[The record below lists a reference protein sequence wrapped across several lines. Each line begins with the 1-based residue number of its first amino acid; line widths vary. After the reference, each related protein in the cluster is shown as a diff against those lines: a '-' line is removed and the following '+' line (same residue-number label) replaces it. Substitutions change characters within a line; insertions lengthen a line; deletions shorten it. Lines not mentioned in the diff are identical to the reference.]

1 MAFCFSLFCEDRVA
15 WAGRPSR
22 IWMRKTRATTV
33 SVTHFLDWE
42 KWRTSHSTQ
51 TLSILIPFVAIH
63 IREWIEISDFPTLFE
78 SSRMNQ
84 SLNLLGMEKKFALKS
99 LNITW
104 ISVYHGWS
112 WEQRMD
118 ARPAR
123 TETNPRKLMA
133 PRQPIVIDPT
143 PVEIKIE
150 FGKSKTK
157 RPVHQIFRSTCAVS
171 TIGIAC
177 FRGHT
182 NSFVEFLQKESY
194 SCSNTQLLQHTYLAT
209 PTTK

>member
-1 MAFCFSLFCEDRVA
+1 M
-15 WAGRPSR
+15 SR
-22 IWMRKTRATTV
+22 K
-33 SVTHFLDWE
+33 SD
-42 KWRTSHSTQ
+42 SNQ

-63 IREWIEISDFPTLFE
+63 IREWIEISDFPRL
-78 SSRMNQ
+78 SSNRVEWIRARIF
-84 SLNLLGMEKKFALKS
+84 SACKKKFALKS